1 MMDVY
6 LVPTGPERYE
16 LYCESAEESAVPHV
30 EASSGLW
37 RRLHEAFS
45 AVIAAAEREQDRFR
59 AGDAAS
65 AERGGFWSR
74 LRARS
79 LRWVSERVAEQ
90 RLLWRLRGRQRVR
103 AFVPSGIDD
112 TRALAIIRGNLR
124 VDLDR
129 HRRWLALDAIG
140 LLFSLP
146 LAVLPGLNLPGYYF
160 TFRVIGHFLA
170 IRGARQGL
178 DCVEWE
184 LQSNALLAELAGLE
198 RLPAAERT
206 PRVRA
211 IADQL
216 GLARLARFFE
226 RTAVETA

>member
-6 LVPTGPERYE
+6 LLPTGPERYE
-16 LYCESAEESAVPHV
+16 LYCESAEESAVPHA
-30 EASSGLW
+30 EASSGIW
-37 RRLHEAFS
+37 RRLHGAFS

-59 AGDAAS
+59 AGGAAS
-65 AERGGFWSR
+65 CERGGFWSR
-74 LRARS
+74 LRIRS
-79 LRWVSERVAEQ
+79 LRRVSESVAEQ
-90 RLLWRLRGRQRVR
+90 RLLWRLRGQQRVR
-103 AFVPSGIDD
+103 AFVPSGLDD
-112 TRALAIIRGNLR
+112 PRAMAIIRGNLR
-124 VDLDR
+124 VDSDR

-140 LLFSLP
+140 LLFSLLLVP
-146 LAVLPGLNLPGYYF
+146 LPGPNVVGYYF

-170 IRGARQGL
+170 IRGARRGL
-178 DCVEWE
+178 DRVEWD

>member
-1 MMDVY
+1 MDVY

-16 LYCESAEESAVPHV
+16 LYCEPAEEPAGPLPETSR
-30 EASSGLW
+30 GIR

-45 AVIAAAEREQDRFR
+45 AVIAAAEREQTRAR
-59 AGDAAS
+59 AGGAPS
-65 AERGGFWSR
+65 SERGGFWSR

-103 AFVPSGIDD
+103 AFIPAGIDD
-112 TRALAIIRGNLR
+112 ARALAIVRRNLR

-129 HRRWLALDAIG
+129 HRRWMAADAIG
-140 LLFSLP
+140 LLFSLLLMP
-146 LAVLPGLNLPGYYF
+146 LPGPNVPGYYF
-160 TFRVIGHFLA
+160 TFRVVGHFLA

-178 DCVEWE
+178 NRVVWE
-184 LQSNALLAELAGLE
+184 LQASALLAELAGLE

-216 GLARLARFFE
+216 GLTRLARFFE
-226 RTAVETA
+226 RTAVESA